1 MRLGKIL
8 AGFLIAGLG
17 HLGLVGSAAAD
28 VNKGPYVAADGGVVW
43 TSNQD
48 FGPGAGTPVTYDI
61 GFGAG
66 AQVGYAFGGPRIE
79 FEYNYR
85 YNKADTIGS
94 ADGTVAASG
103 HVSASSFLVN
113 FLYDFDTGSK
123 WVPYLG
129 VGLGASSVH
138 ASNIQPSAPV
148 SAGSFLNG
156 GSTELAGQF
165 IVGVDFM
172 ASQHVGLFL
181 DFRGLWVHSAN
192 MDFGSCGPS
201 GCGSPTGT
209 TTYYYY
215 SGAVN
220 AGVKITF

>member
-1 MRLGKIL
+1 MRLGQIL

-17 HLGLVGSAAAD
+17 QLGLVGSAAAD
-28 VNKGPYVAADGGVVW
+28 VNKGLYIAADGGVVW

-48 FGPGAGTPVTYDI
+48 FGPGAGTQVTYDI

-103 HVSASSFLVN
+103 HISANSFLVN

-123 WVPYLG
+123 WVPYVG
-129 VGLGASSVH
+129 VGLGASNVH
-138 ASNIQPSAPV
+138 ASNIQPNSPV

-192 MDFGSCGPS
+192 MDFGPCGPA
-201 GCGSPTGT
+201 GCGAATGT
-209 TTYYYY
+209 TSYYYY
-215 SGAVN
+215 SGAIN

>member
-1 MRLGKIL
+1 MRLGNIL
-8 AGFLIAGLG
+8 AGFLIAGVG
-17 HLGLVGSAAAD
+17 QLGLIGLAAAD
-28 VNKGPYVAADGGVVW
+28 VNKGPYIAADGGVVW
-43 TSNQD
+43 TSNQN

-61 GFGAG
+61 GFGVG
-66 AQVGYAFGGPRIE
+66 AQVGYAFGGPRVE

-94 ADGTVAASG
+94 ADGTVAATG
-103 HVSASSFLVN
+103 NLRASSYLVN

-138 ASNIQPSAPV
+138 ANNIQPSAPV
-148 SAGSFLNG
+148 SSGSFLNG

-172 ASQHVGLFL
+172 ASEHVGLFL

-192 MDFGSCGPS
+192 MDFGSCGPA

-209 TTYYYY
+209 TSYYYY